1 MPFSESREHSRSH
14 GVGSSLEPAR
24 LLCAAAER
32 GVRARPSRWL
42 RTLAAALGC
51 TGLLGSCA
59 LYHPLPLA
67 QSPDLVDQLSALR
80 AGLPSRRPGG
90 PPRRIATD
98 RPLDIDSIGW
108 LAVLNDPALR
118 AQRGRMNLAQADLL
132 QTSLLPNPSANLS
145 WQALLAGTDFTS
157 AWTASIT
164 EDVKAILT
172 YHTRVKSA
180 HYLMDQVNADLLWQQ
195 WQVAQNARLLAL
207 DIYWGGKALRLGRR
221 EMRLFDQEVR
231 AVREAAAGGNLA
243 LTALAPLLAA
253 QASAQ
258 QFLSSLELTQLQS
271 WQQLDALLGLMPQ
284 VRFAIARPAL
294 PPPPARLETL
304 VNELPERRPDLVAL
318 RLGYRSADED
328 VRTAIIGQFPA
339 FVLGGAWGDDT
350 ANNRTVGPTA
360 TFDLPVFDRNQ
371 GQVARTRATRLML
384 HEQYQARLDR
394 AVGTVRGLEVTI
406 AHLRSDVRDAR
417 GAAAGAAQLSR
428 AAQQAYSQG
437 NLDQRSL
444 ADYETTALQREIE
457 AMALERSLGEAR
469 IAMTIELGLGLP
481 RTRIAPLANSRKP

>member
-1 MPFSESREHSRSH
+1 MGRSR
-14 GVGSSLEPAR
+14 R
-24 LLCAAAER
+24 LATAIGRVALLGCAA
-32 GVRARPSRWL
+32 
-42 RTLAAALGC
+42 
-51 TGLLGSCA
+51 LLGGCA

-67 QSPDLVDQLSALR
+67 RRPDLLGQLSGLR
-80 AGLPSRRPGG
+80 VELPAMRPGE

-98 RPLDIDSIGW
+98 RPLAIDDVGW
-108 LAVLNDPALR
+108 LAVLNDPQLR
-118 AQRGRMNLAQADLL
+118 SQRGQMNLAQANLL
-132 QTSLLPNPSANLS
+132 QTSLLPNPSANVS
-145 WQALLAGTDFTS
+145 WQALLGGTDFTS
-157 AWTASIT
+157 AWTASVT
-164 EDVKAILT
+164 QDVKSIIT

-180 HYLMDQVNADLLWQQ
+180 HYLTDQVNADLLWQE

-207 DIYWGGKALRLGRR
+207 DVYWGEKALRLGRR
-221 EMRLFDQEVR
+221 EIQLFDQEVR
-231 AVREAAAGGNLA
+231 DVKAATAAGNLA

-271 WQQLDALLGLMPQ
+271 WQQLDALLGLEPQ

-294 PPPPARLETL
+294 PAAPQDIAML
-304 VNELPERRPDLVAL
+304 VNQLPERRPDLVAL

-360 TFDLPVFDRNQ
+360 TFDLPIFDRNQ
-371 GQVARTRATRLML
+371 GRVEQARATRLLL

-394 AVGTVRGLEVTI
+394 AVGTAKGLAVQI
-406 AHLRSDVRDAR
+406 AHLRGYVREAR
-417 GAAAGAAQLSR
+417 SAATLAAGLSKSAR
-428 AAQQAYSQG
+428 QAYAQG

-481 RTRIAPLANSRKP
+481 QTRIAPLANAEKP